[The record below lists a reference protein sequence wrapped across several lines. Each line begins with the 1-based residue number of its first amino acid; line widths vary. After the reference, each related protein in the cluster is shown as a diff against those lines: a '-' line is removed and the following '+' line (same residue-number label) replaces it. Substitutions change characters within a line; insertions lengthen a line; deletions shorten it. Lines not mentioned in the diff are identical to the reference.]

1 MAKRK
6 IILKG
11 ATMQT
16 FSKSA
21 RNNVVLGRLTVYAD
35 FDQLVADALGIK
47 DAVYNDS
54 GMLRRGI
61 RNPELDITYF
71 GPTVK
76 IVPAQQDLYNQDEAH
91 EILPVQ
97 IDGLRI
103 RQPKDENKIRLM
115 LRLTF
120 ANEACSPV
128 DDAFEALKSDELHFV
143 IQAASKDREKS
154 AMETAAQLGLF
165 KAKSDDDGEEADDE
179 DGGEEA
185 EEDGQEPIE
194 EHLSGKALE
203 DHQTLASRGAMKRRE
218 GARAN

>member
-6 IILKG
+6 IILTG

-35 FDQLVADALGIK
+35 FDQLVAEALGIK
-47 DAVYNDS
+47 DAVYDDS

-71 GPTVK
+71 GPGVK
-76 IVPAQQDLYNQDEAH
+76 IVPAQRDLYNQTDGH
-91 EILPVQ
+91 EITPVQ

-128 DDAFEALKSDELHFV
+128 DDAFEALKSDELNLV
-143 IQAASKDREKS
+143 IQAANKEREQ
-154 AMETAAQLGLF
+154 AAVAIAAQFGLF
-165 KAKSDDDGEEADDE
+165 KAKSEDEGGEDEDGEEVEDAEDE
-179 DGGEEA
+179 DA
-185 EEDGQEPIE
+185 EENDEVLAGN
-194 EHLSGKALE
+194 
-203 DHQTLASRGAMKRRE
+203 QTLASRSAMKRRE